1 MLTNEWVAAVNPYA
15 TGNQASFDWFAFDK
29 NSVMITGWWTDPAT
43 GQKYYLSPV
52 ADNTLGH
59 MVVGY
64 QYIGG
69 VWYYFH
75 NISDGTR
82 GHLIVNGLTPNG
94 QRTNALGQIVDS
106 KGRPLT
112 SATAFTVTE
121 NTTESLISSGAMK
134 K

>member
-1 MLTNEWVAAVNPYA
+1 MINFDPFTQSGVNGHVLTNEWVAAVNPYA
-15 TGNQASFDWFAFDK
+15 TGNQAAFDWFAFDK
-29 NSVMITGWWTDPAT
+29 NSVMITGWYTDPKD
-43 GQKYYLSPV
+43 GRRYYLSPV

-64 QYIGG
+64 QYING

-106 KGRPLT
+106 KGRP
-112 SATAFTVTE
+112 
-121 NTTESLISSGAMK
+121 
-134 K
+134 